1 MTSALPTKLE
11 QLVDQQQYQK
21 LVSDMLDM
29 AKKEGAEEAE
39 VSTNLQQGLGISVR
53 QQQVENLEFNRD
65 KGIGI
70 TVYIDK
76 RKGTAS
82 TSDISHAAIKTA
94 VKQAV
99 ALAKVTERDD
109 YAGLADPKDLAE
121 YIPDL
126 ELYHPWEHDIAQAID
141 IAKHCEKAALDFD
154 KRISNSDGASIH
166 SQQGFRLYG
175 NSNGFLAGYP
185 SSRHSLSCVM
195 IAKGKQN
202 MVRDYDYTVSRDAS
216 LLDTALMI
224 GESAAEKTVKRL
236 DARKIRTSDM
246 PVIFSPKIS
255 QSILGHF
262 LSAISGSRLFRKTTF
277 LLDSLNTPVFPKH
290 ISLEENPH
298 LLGAL
303 GSSPFD
309 GDGVQTRSK
318 KLVENGVVSSYILSA
333 YSARK
338 LKMDNTGNAGGVR
351 NVSVTTC
358 DQNLEA
364 LCQEMGQGLLV
375 TELMGQGVN
384 LVTGDYSRGAS
395 GFWVEDGKIQYPV
408 HEITIASNLK
418 KMFQNIV
425 KIGNDI
431 DRRGNI
437 FTGSIWVDKM
447 MVAGS

>member
-1 MTSALPTKLE
+1 MTAALPTKVE
-11 QLVDQQQYQK
+11 QLIDQQQYRK
-21 LVSDMLDM
+21 LVTDMLDM

-39 VSTNLQQGLGISVR
+39 VATNLQQGLSISVR

-76 RKGTAS
+76 RKGSAS
-82 TSDISHAAIKTA
+82 TSDISYKSIQAA

-109 YAGLADPKDLAE
+109 YSGLADKKDLADN
-121 YIPDL
+121 IPDL
-126 ELYHPWEHDIAQAID
+126 SLYHPWEQDISQAIEIAQM
-141 IAKHCEKAALDFD
+141 CEKAALDYD

-166 SQQGFRLYG
+166 SQQGFHLYG

-195 IAKGKQN
+195 IAKGKKN
-202 MVRDYDYTVSRDAS
+202 MVRDYDYTVSRDAG
-216 LLDTALMI
+216 LLESTKMI
-224 GESAAEKTVKRL
+224 GQSAADKTIKRL
-236 DARKIRTSDM
+236 DARKISTGEV
-246 PVIFSPKIS
+246 PVIFMPKVA

-262 LSAISGSRLFRKTTF
+262 FSAISGGRLFRKTTF
-277 LLDSLNTPVFPKH
+277 LLDSLGTMVFPEY
-290 ISLEENPH
+290 ITLEEQPH

-318 KLVENGVVSSYILSA
+318 KLVEQGEVCSYILSA

-338 LKMDNTGNAGGVR
+338 LDMKNTGNAGGVR
-351 NVSVTTC
+351 NISVSTSEQGL
-358 DQNLEA
+358 DA
-364 LCQEMGQGLLV
+364 LCQEMGRGLLV

-384 LVTGDYSRGAS
+384 LVTGNYSRGVS
-395 GFWVEDGKIQYPV
+395 GFWVEDGQIQYPV

-418 KMFQNIV
+418 NMFENIV

-431 DRRGNI
+431 DKRGNI
-437 FTGSIWVDKM
+437 FTGSIWVKNM
-447 MVAGS
+447 VVAGS